1 MTPPSAAAESGEC
14 CSPAAVCCVV
24 PMSSGAKYHAWGSR
38 KHLGFLNSHPS
49 EYPRPSRGIYSLS
62 TGCIL
67 PQFPIPV
74 HDLVSSDGRILSV
87 LSVMSAFPRTSAARR
102 QQRGGGAHQDLPRR
116 AVRPSPCLVSDGKH
130 KIRFLVISAF
140 FGEPAAIVSSQR
152 D

>member
-1 MTPPSAAAESGEC
+1 MIPPSAAAESGEC

-49 EYPRPSRGIYSLS
+49 EYPRPSSCIYSLS

-74 HDLVSSDGRILSV
+74 RDLVSRDGRILSV

-102 QQRGGGAHQDLPRR
+102 QQRGDGAHQDLPRPAP
-116 AVRPSPCLVSDGKH
+116 AVRP
-130 KIRFLVISAF
+130 
-140 FGEPAAIVSSQR
+140 VSSR
-152 D
+152 HRV

>member
-1 MTPPSAAAESGEC
+1 MKYCDYDCQNSMIPPSAAAESGEC
-14 CSPAAVCCVV
+14 CSPAAACCVV

-49 EYPRPSRGIYSLS
+49 EYPRPSSCIYSLS

-74 HDLVSSDGRILSV
+74 RDLVSSDGRILSV

-102 QQRGGGAHQDLPRR
+102 QQRGDGAHQDLPRPAP
-116 AVRPSPCLVSDGKH
+116 AVRP
-130 KIRFLVISAF
+130 
-140 FGEPAAIVSSQR
+140 VSSR
-152 D
+152 HRV